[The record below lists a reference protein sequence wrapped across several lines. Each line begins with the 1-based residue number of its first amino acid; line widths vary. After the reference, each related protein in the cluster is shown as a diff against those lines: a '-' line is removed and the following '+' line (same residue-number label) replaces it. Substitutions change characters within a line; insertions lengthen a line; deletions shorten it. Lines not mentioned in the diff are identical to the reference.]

1 MGYKV
6 ILIENDVKM
15 SIKLNNIIINKEGH
29 DIWISVDDVSLLVID
44 NMKITLTSRMLSYL
58 AEHNVG
64 MIFCDAKH
72 LPIGYYCDYDNH
84 SHISKILNYQIQYSQ
99 TEYDKLWKKIIIAK
113 LNNQA
118 RVLEILGKDN
128 DIALKIKE
136 YCDEIT
142 DGDKS
147 NREAHGAKVYF
158 NELMGTSFSRGNEDL
173 LLNSG
178 LDYGYTIIR
187 SFIARLCVGY
197 GLNCQIG
204 IHHKNEYNR
213 FNLVDDLMEPLRPI
227 LMIMRSM
234 QMRYDVMRV
243 LCMFDLPVDTDKEKR
258 EYRNFKKK
266 LILEG
271 FVMLQYSV
279 YIRTC
284 PNRQYSERLQKRL
297 AKNLPANGNIRLLE
311 ITEKQYEDMKILV
324 GTKNLNEKIA
334 NDERFVVI

>member
-1 MGYKV
+1 M
-6 ILIENDVKM
+6 EQ
-15 SIKLNNIIINKEGH
+15 
-29 DIWISVDDVSLLVID
+29 SL
-44 NMKITLTSRMLSYL
+44 
-58 AEHNVG
+58 
-64 MIFCDAKH
+64 FF
-72 LPIGYYCDYDNH
+72 
-84 SHISKILNYQIQYSQ
+84 Q
-99 TEYDKLWKKIIIAK
+99 
-113 LNNQA
+113 
-118 RVLEILGKDN
+118 
-128 DIALKIKE
+128 
-136 YCDEIT
+136 
-142 DGDKS
+142 
-147 NREAHGAKVYF
+147 
-158 NELMGTSFSRGNEDL
+158 
-173 LLNSG
+173 
-178 LDYGYTIIR
+178 
-187 SFIARLCVGY
+187 
-197 GLNCQIG
+197 
-204 IHHKNEYNR
+204 
-213 FNLVDDLMEPLRPI
+213 I

-324 GTKNLNEKIA
+324 GTKSLNEKIA

>member
-1 MGYKV
+1 MGYKI

-118 RVLEILGKDN
+118 ETLKILGKDN
-128 DIALKIKE
+128 AIALKIKE

-158 NELMGTSFSRGNEDL
+158 NELMGTSFSRGNEDI

-187 SFIARLCVGY
+187 SYIARLCVGY

-227 LMIMRSM
+227 
-234 QMRYDVMRV
+234 V
-243 LCMFDLPVDTDKEKR
+243 DLYT
-258 EYRNFKKK
+258 YR
-266 LILEG
+266 ILEG
-271 FVMLQYSV
+271 QEIFKADHRYKLINIVNHFIRYKGKKMYLGNMLEEYVMMFS
-279 YIRTC
+279 
-284 PNRQYSERLQKRL
+284 
-297 AKNLPANGNIRLLE
+297 KNLKDG
-311 ITEKQYEDMKILV
+311 TELIFPDINDYEEYV
-324 GTKNLNEKIA
+324 
-334 NDERFVVI
+334 DEV

>member
-1 MGYKV
+1 MGYKI

-118 RVLEILGKDN
+118 ETLKILGKDN
-128 DIALKIKE
+128 VIALKIKE

-158 NELMGTSFSRGNEDL
+158 NELMGTSFSRGNEDI

-187 SFIARLCVGY
+187 SYIARLCVGY

-227 LMIMRSM
+227 
-234 QMRYDVMRV
+234 V
-243 LCMFDLPVDTDKEKR
+243 DLYT
-258 EYRNFKKK
+258 YR
-266 LILEG
+266 ILEG
-271 FVMLQYSV
+271 QEIFKADHRYKLINIVNHFIRYKGKKMYLGNMLEEYVMMFS
-279 YIRTC
+279 
-284 PNRQYSERLQKRL
+284 
-297 AKNLPANGNIRLLE
+297 KNLKDG
-311 ITEKQYEDMKILV
+311 TELIFPDINDYEEYV
-324 GTKNLNEKIA
+324 NE
-334 NDERFVVI
+334 V

>member
-1 MGYKV
+1 MGYKI

-118 RVLEILGKDN
+118 ETLKILGKDN
-128 DIALKIKE
+128 VIALKIKE

-158 NELMGTSFSRGNEDL
+158 NELMGTSFSRGNEDI

-187 SFIARLCVGY
+187 SYIARWCVGY

-227 LMIMRSM
+227 
-234 QMRYDVMRV
+234 V
-243 LCMFDLPVDTDKEKR
+243 DLYT
-258 EYRNFKKK
+258 YR
-266 LILEG
+266 ILEG
-271 FVMLQYSV
+271 QEIFKADHRYKLINIVNHFIRYKGKKMYLGNMLEEYVMMFS
-279 YIRTC
+279 
-284 PNRQYSERLQKRL
+284 
-297 AKNLPANGNIRLLE
+297 KNLKDG
-311 ITEKQYEDMKILV
+311 TELIFPDINDYEEYV
-324 GTKNLNEKIA
+324 NE
-334 NDERFVVI
+334 V

>member
-227 LMIMRSM
+227 
-234 QMRYDVMRV
+234 V
-243 LCMFDLPVDTDKEKR
+243 DLYT
-258 EYRNFKKK
+258 YR
-266 LILEG
+266 ILEG
-271 FVMLQYSV
+271 QEFINADHRYKIINIVNHFIRYKGKKMYLGNMLEEYVMMFS
-279 YIRTC
+279 
-284 PNRQYSERLQKRL
+284 
-297 AKNLPANGNIRLLE
+297 KNLKDGTELIFPNIND
-311 ITEKQYEDMKILV
+311 YE
-324 GTKNLNEKIA
+324 EYA
-334 NDERFVVI
+334 DEV

>member
-1 MGYKV
+1 M
-6 ILIENDVKM
+6 E
-15 SIKLNNIIINKEGH
+15 
-29 DIWISVDDVSLLVID
+29 
-44 NMKITLTSRMLSYL
+44 
-58 AEHNVG
+58 
-64 MIFCDAKH
+64 
-72 LPIGYYCDYDNH
+72 
-84 SHISKILNYQIQYSQ
+84 Q
-99 TEYDKLWKKIIIAK
+99 
-113 LNNQA
+113 
-118 RVLEILGKDN
+118 
-128 DIALKIKE
+128 
-136 YCDEIT
+136 
-142 DGDKS
+142 
-147 NREAHGAKVYF
+147 
-158 NELMGTSFSRGNEDL
+158 
-173 LLNSG
+173 
-178 LDYGYTIIR
+178 
-187 SFIARLCVGY
+187 
-197 GLNCQIG
+197 
-204 IHHKNEYNR
+204 
-213 FNLVDDLMEPLRPI
+213 NLFFQI

-324 GTKNLNEKIA
+324 GTKSINEKIA

>member
-118 RVLEILGKDN
+118 GVLEILGKDN
-128 DIALKIKE
+128 AIALKIKE

-187 SFIARLCVGY
+187 SYIARLCVGY

-227 LMIMRSM
+227 
-234 QMRYDVMRV
+234 V
-243 LCMFDLPVDTDKEKR
+243 DLYT
-258 EYRNFKKK
+258 YR
-266 LILEG
+266 ILEG
-271 FVMLQYSV
+271 QEIFKAEHRYKIINIVNHFIRYKEKKMYLGNMLEEYVMMFS
-279 YIRTC
+279 
-284 PNRQYSERLQKRL
+284 
-297 AKNLPANGNIRLLE
+297 KNLKDG
-311 ITEKQYEDMKILV
+311 TELIFPDINAYE
-324 GTKNLNEKIA
+324 EYA
-334 NDERFVVI
+334 DEV

>member
-118 RVLEILGKDN
+118 GVLEILGKDN
-128 DIALKIKE
+128 AIALKIKE

-158 NELMGTSFSRGNEDL
+158 NELMGTSFSRGNEDI

-187 SFIARLCVGY
+187 SYIARLCVGY

-227 LMIMRSM
+227 VDLYTYRILKG
-234 QMRYDVMRV
+234 QEFFKADHRYKIINIVNHFIRYKGKKMYLGNMLEEYVM
-243 LCMFDLPVDTDKEKR
+243 MF
-258 EYRNFKKK
+258 
-266 LILEG
+266 
-271 FVMLQYSV
+271 S
-279 YIRTC
+279 
-284 PNRQYSERLQKRL
+284 
-297 AKNLPANGNIRLLE
+297 KNLKDG
-311 ITEKQYEDMKILV
+311 TELIFPDINAYE
-324 GTKNLNEKIA
+324 EYA
-334 NDERFVVI
+334 DEV

>member
-1 MGYKV
+1 
-6 ILIENDVKM
+6 M

-118 RVLEILGKDN
+118 ETLKILGKDN
-128 DIALKIKE
+128 AIALKIKE

-158 NELMGTSFSRGNEDL
+158 NELMGTSFSRGNEDI

-187 SFIARLCVGY
+187 SYIARLCVGY

-227 LMIMRSM
+227 
-234 QMRYDVMRV
+234 V
-243 LCMFDLPVDTDKEKR
+243 DLYT
-258 EYRNFKKK
+258 YR
-266 LILEG
+266 ILEG
-271 FVMLQYSV
+271 QEIFKADHRYKLINIVNHFIRYKGKKMYLGNMLEEYVMMFS
-279 YIRTC
+279 
-284 PNRQYSERLQKRL
+284 
-297 AKNLPANGNIRLLE
+297 KNLKDG
-311 ITEKQYEDMKILV
+311 TELIFPDINDYEEYV
-324 GTKNLNEKIA
+324 
-334 NDERFVVI
+334 DEV

>member
-118 RVLEILGKDN
+118 GVLEILGKDN
-128 DIALKIKE
+128 AIALKIKE

-187 SFIARLCVGY
+187 SYIARLCVGY

-227 LMIMRSM
+227 
-234 QMRYDVMRV
+234 V
-243 LCMFDLPVDTDKEKR
+243 DLYT
-258 EYRNFKKK
+258 YR
-266 LILEG
+266 ILEG
-271 FVMLQYSV
+271 QEFFKADYRYKIINIVNHFIRYKEKKMYLGNMLEEYVMMFS
-279 YIRTC
+279 
-284 PNRQYSERLQKRL
+284 
-297 AKNLPANGNIRLLE
+297 KNLKDG
-311 ITEKQYEDMKILV
+311 TELIFPDINAYE
-324 GTKNLNEKIA
+324 EYA
-334 NDERFVVI
+334 DEV

>member
-99 TEYDKLWKKIIIAK
+99 TQYDKLWKKIIIAK

-227 LMIMRSM
+227 
-234 QMRYDVMRV
+234 V
-243 LCMFDLPVDTDKEKR
+243 DLYT
-258 EYRNFKKK
+258 YR
-266 LILEG
+266 ILEG
-271 FVMLQYSV
+271 QEFFKADRRYKIINIVNHFIRYKGKKMYLGNMLEEYVMMFS
-279 YIRTC
+279 
-284 PNRQYSERLQKRL
+284 
-297 AKNLPANGNIRLLE
+297 KNLKDGTELIFPNIND
-311 ITEKQYEDMKILV
+311 YE
-324 GTKNLNEKIA
+324 EYA
-334 NDERFVVI
+334 DEV

>member
-84 SHISKILNYQIQYSQ
+84 SHITKILGYQV
-99 TEYDKLWKKIIIAK
+99 EYTKEAYDELWKTIVAAK
-113 LNNQA
+113 LLNQKK
-118 RVLEILGKDN
+118 VLIRLGRRIETIKKIEDFCM
-128 DIALKIKE
+128 DIKA
-136 YCDEIT
+136 
-142 DGDKS
+142 GDTS

-158 NELMGTSFSRGNEDL
+158 NELMGTSFSRGNENI
-173 LLNSG
+173 LLNAG
-178 LDYGYTIIR
+178 LDYGYTIMR
-187 SFIARLCVGY
+187 SYIARLCVGY

-213 FNLVDDLMEPLRPI
+213 FNLVDDLMEPVRPFVDLYVYHLLENEEFFKI
-227 LMIMRSM
+227 DHRHKIINIVNHK
-234 QMRYDVMRV
+234 VM
-243 LCMFDLPVDTDKEKR
+243 
-258 EYRNFKKK
+258 YRNKRMYMGNM
-266 LILEG
+266 LEEY
-271 FVMLQYSV
+271 VMLYAKGLKDGTEL
-279 YIRTC
+279 IF
-284 PNRQYSERLQKRL
+284 PNID
-297 AKNLPANGNIRLLE
+297 G
-311 ITEKQYEDMKILV
+311 YEGDR
-324 GTKNLNEKIA
+324 
-334 NDERFVVI
+334 DEV

>member
-1 MGYKV
+1 MGYKI

-118 RVLEILGKDN
+118 ETLKILGKDN
-128 DIALKIKE
+128 AIALKIKE

-158 NELMGTSFSRGNEDL
+158 NELMGTSFSRGNEDI

-187 SFIARLCVGY
+187 SYIARLCVGY

-227 LMIMRSM
+227 
-234 QMRYDVMRV
+234 V
-243 LCMFDLPVDTDKEKR
+243 DLYT
-258 EYRNFKKK
+258 YR
-266 LILEG
+266 ILEG
-271 FVMLQYSV
+271 QEIFKADHRYKLINIVNHFIRYKGKKMYLGNMLEEYVMMFS
-279 YIRTC
+279 
-284 PNRQYSERLQKRL
+284 
-297 AKNLPANGNIRLLE
+297 KNLKDG
-311 ITEKQYEDMKILV
+311 TELIFPDINDYEEYV
-324 GTKNLNEKIA
+324 NE
-334 NDERFVVI
+334 V